1 MITVILICIIAY
13 LLGSIPTSFIFGK
26 LTQGIDLRKYG
37 SGNVGATN
45 ALRVLGTPVGLLTL
59 LIDLAKGFFPVFIVQ
74 NLLPSPDLLLPIL
87 AALAAI
93 LGHIFT
99 IFLKF
104 KGGKGVATSAGAIIA
119 LAPEHVLVALT
130 IFLIIVILTRFV
142 SLGSIIAALSLFI
155 LQLIQF
161 LQTDFDNSE
170 LFIFISFVVIF
181 ILIKHRANI
190 KRLLQGKENKISFKK
205 G

>member
-45 ALRVLGTPVGLLTL
+45 ALRVLGTPLGLLTL
-59 LIDLAKGFFPVFIVQ
+59 LIDLTKGFFPVFIVQ
-74 NLLPSPDLLLPIL
+74 NLLPSPDLLLPVL

-119 LAPEHVLVALT
+119 LAPEHVLIALT
-130 IFLIIVILTRFV
+130 IFLIIVIFTRFV
-142 SLGSIIAALSLFI
+142 SLGSIFAALSLFI

-161 LQTDFDNSE
+161 LKTDFDNSE
-170 LFIFISFVVIF
+170 LFIFISFVVVF
-181 ILIKHRANI
+181 ILIKHRTNI